1 MVNNNPNNVKS
12 ISDLTPEELKE
23 ELKTSF
29 EGGDMKRV
37 SEISAEMV
45 KRNTA
50 ESAEVKLKTEHEDLL
65 KKIEA
70 NPKNI
75 KKEDLVKFITEDLKD
90 YRSDTEKWI
99 KNIQEFKDKKIAEL
113 EAQLEDKK
121 KTITEKDKEIAE
133 KDSVQN
139 LLSGVPGLH
148 DISFKTWSLVKTGKR
163 LSEMEEKG
171 KSPKSILTYCMVVTQ
186 RQILWVRTSMK
197 GAFAKLFRKRKW
209 TSIIKNDELSKIKDA
224 LQPNPNSKAKFQE
237 ALKKVL
243 LTTIEKQ
250 QERYADETREQ
261 ITGKKAA

>member
-90 YRSDTEKWI
+90 YRSDTEK
-99 KNIQEFKDKKIAEL
+99 
-113 EAQLEDKK
+113 
-121 KTITEKDKEIAE
+121 
-133 KDSVQN
+133 
-139 LLSGVPGLH
+139 
-148 DISFKTWSLVKTGKR
+148 
-163 LSEMEEKG
+163 
-171 KSPKSILTYCMVVTQ
+171 
-186 RQILWVRTSMK
+186 
-197 GAFAKLFRKRKW
+197 
-209 TSIIKNDELSKIKDA
+209 
-224 LQPNPNSKAKFQE
+224 
-237 ALKKVL
+237 
-243 LTTIEKQ
+243 
-250 QERYADETREQ
+250 
-261 ITGKKAA
+261 